1 VPKSCSKRSQ
11 YCRSSIGSE
20 TTLRGLAQPNGE
32 SPPREVAVR
41 EMTPDRDE
49 FESLNFS
56 GASDCSDTSSLIDEE
71 QITRLQLKEVQKK
84 L

>member
-1 VPKSCSKRSQ
+1 
-11 YCRSSIGSE
+11 
-20 TTLRGLAQPNGE
+20 
-32 SPPREVAVR
+32 VAVR
-41 EMTPDRDE
+41 EMTPDKDE